1 MLFSAQT
8 DVNPFAAA
16 MIHSFCLVG
25 EGAFAVNGRPD
36 AVLTTKNCWG

>member
-8 DVNPFAAA
+8 DVNPFASA

-25 EGAFAVNGRPD
+25 GVSFVVNGRAD

>member
-16 MIHSFCLVG
+16 MIHSSCLVG
-25 EGAFAVNGRPD
+25 VVSFAVNRRPD
-36 AVLTTKNCWG
+36 AVLTTKNCWS